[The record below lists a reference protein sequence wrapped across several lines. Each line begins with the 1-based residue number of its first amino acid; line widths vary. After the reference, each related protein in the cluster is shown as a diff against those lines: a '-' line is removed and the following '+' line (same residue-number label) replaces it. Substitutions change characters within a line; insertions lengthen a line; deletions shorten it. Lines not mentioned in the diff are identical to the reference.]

1 MSKRTARDLPVVHIG
16 NEKVV
21 PRTYALE
28 INEKNWRE
36 LEREIERI
44 RDLDKTERAK

>member
-1 MSKRTARDLPVVHIG
+1 MAKKNERDLPEIYIG

-21 PRTYALE
+21 PRVYALE

-36 LEREIERI
+36 LEKEIERI
-44 RDLDKTERAK
+44 RELDKKEGDN